1 MTQSLLEMAKD
12 LVQELIKND
21 LLTPEDM
28 QQELMKTHASLLEL
42 KAQED
47 RDRSTLLGGEG
58 ETVGIVQAVDWR
70 KSIRKHTV
78 ECLVCGQTFKQLSA
92 RHLNQHGLNP
102 RTYRQQFGIPRNQPL
117 SAKETTAARRRV
129 VQDIRPWEKA
139 PTYEKAH
146 PPTPEPTP
154 TSARPKRVR
163 KKTAATKASA

>member
-21 LLTPEDM
+21 LLAPEDM
-28 QQELMKTHASLLEL
+28 PQELRNTHARLLEL

-47 RDRSTLLGGEG
+47 RDVSSSMGSREG
-58 ETVGIVQAVDWR
+58 EAVGIVQPVEWR

-92 RHLNQHGLNP
+92 RHLSQHGLDP
-102 RTYRQQFGIPRNQPL
+102 STYRQQFGIPRNQPL

-139 PTYEKAH
+139 PTYKQAH
-146 PPTPEPTP
+146 KP
-154 TSARPKRVR
+154 AAAKPKRVR

>member
-1 MTQSLLEMAKD
+1 MAKD

-21 LLTPEDM
+21 LLAPEDM
-28 QQELMKTHASLLEL
+28 PQELRNTHARLLEL

-47 RDRSTLLGGEG
+47 RDLGRLLSREG
-58 ETVGIVQAVDWR
+58 ETVGTVQPVDWR

-92 RHLNQHGLNP
+92 RHLIQHGLDP

-117 SAKETTAARRRV
+117 SAKETTATRRRV

-139 PTYEKAH
+139 PTYKQAH
-146 PPTPEPTP
+146 PPAPEPTP
-154 TSARPKRVR
+154 PSVRPKRAR
-163 KKTAATKASA
+163 KKAAATNASA